1 MSNNRYH
8 APYEDEDGSICIS
21 PRQRKL
27 HERAE
32 LVSITLGSTFLLYL
46 STLDRPLT
54 KTEKNG
60 LITMGMGAL
69 VIDALLYTRFRRA
82 KKRRKRK

>member
-1 MSNNRYH
+1 MADDAYH
-8 APYEDEDGSICIS
+8 APYETQEGSVCIS

-60 LITMGMGAL
+60 LITMGMGAF

-82 KKRRKRK
+82 KKRKRR